1 VAAPW
6 SGSVEAFVIR
16 SIRLLGAALGGLIG
30 ITLVISRLAEFEP
43 APGAAALELAWV
55 IAWIVL
61 GFTLLPYLTVIPAQ
75 AALRAVQDLSTAEFV
90 TAIIGL
96 FLGLLLGLLVG
107 IPLSAV
113 PPPIGTLAPLGITIF
128 LGLAMVGLT
137 VAKRH
142 DLITAAES
150 IGIIRRSPAEGQP
163 AVPRILVDTS
173 AIIDGRIA
181 EIADSGFLFG
191 VLEVPRFVLDE
202 VQRLADSSD
211 ALRRTRGRRGLEIL
225 ARMRKTGTT
234 PVQVIDEDVPGTPE
248 VDSKLVALA
257 KRNGRAVLTNDLNL
271 NRIADLQGV
280 RVLNV
285 NSLANAVKPALLPGE
300 DLRVRVIQPGKD
312 AGQGVGYL
320 DDGTMV
326 VVEGGAKS
334 IDAEVDV
341 TVTRV
346 LQTVAGRMVFAHPR
360 QT

>member
-1 VAAPW
+1 M
-6 SGSVEAFVIR
+6 IR
-16 SIRLLGAALGGLIG
+16 TIRFLGAALGGLIG
-30 ITLVISRLAEFEP
+30 ITLVIAQLAVFQP
-43 APGAAALELAWV
+43 APGAPVLVVAWV
-55 IAWIVL
+55 LAWIVL
-61 GFTLLPYLTVIPAQ
+61 GFSLLPYLTVIPAM
-75 AALRAVQDLSTAEFV
+75 AALKAVQQLSTAEFV

-96 FLGLLLGLLVG
+96 FLGLLLGLLLG
-107 IPLSAV
+107 LPLAAL
-113 PPPIGTLAPLGITIF
+113 PAPIGTVAPLGISLF

-142 DLITAAES
+142 DLITAAQS
-150 IGIIRRSPAEGQP
+150 MGIIRSGAPEGEA

-181 EIADSGFLFG
+181 DIAESGFLFG
-191 VLEVPRFVLDE
+191 ILEVPRFVLDE

-211 ALRRTRGRRGLEIL
+211 SMRRTRGRRGLEIL
-225 ARMRKTGTT
+225 ARMRKSGVT
-234 PVQVIDEDVPGTPE
+234 PVQVIDEDAPGVPE

-257 KRNGRAVLTNDLNL
+257 KRNSRAVLTNDLNL

-300 DLRVRVIQPGKD
+300 ELRVRVIQPGKD
-312 AGQGVGYL
+312 SGQGVAYL

-334 IDAEVDV
+334 IDTELDV

-360 QT
+360 QG

>member
-1 VAAPW
+1 M
-6 SGSVEAFVIR
+6 IR
-16 SIRLLGAALGGLIG
+16 TIHFLGAALGGLVG
-30 ITLVISRLAEFEP
+30 IVLVIAQLAVFQP
-43 APGAAALELAWV
+43 VPGSGLLVVAWV
-55 IAWIVL
+55 VAWIVV
-61 GFTLLPYLTVIPAQ
+61 GFTLLPYLTVIPAM
-75 AALRAVQDLSTAEFV
+75 AALRAVQQLSTAEFV

-96 FLGLLLGLLVG
+96 FIGLLLGLLVG
-107 IPLSAV
+107 LPLSNL
-113 PPPIGTLAPLGITIF
+113 PGPIGTLAPLGITLF

-142 DLITAAES
+142 DLITAAEN
-150 IGIIRRSPAEGQP
+150 IGLLRRGEADGGASS
-163 AVPRILVDTS
+163 VPRILVDTS

-181 EIADSGFLFG
+181 DIAESGFLFG
-191 VLEVPRFVLDE
+191 ILEVPRFVLDE

-211 ALRRTRGRRGLEIL
+211 GMRRTRGRRGLEIL
-225 ARMRKTGTT
+225 GRMRKSATT

-257 KRNGRAVLTNDLNL
+257 RKDGRAILTNDLNL

-300 DLRVRVIQPGKD
+300 DLRIRVIQPGKD

-334 IDAEVDV
+334 IDNEVDV

-360 QT
+360 QG

>member
-1 VAAPW
+1 
-6 SGSVEAFVIR
+6 VIR
-16 SIRLLGAALGGLIG
+16 TIRFLGAALGGLVG
-30 ITLVISRLAEFEP
+30 ITSVIAQLAVFEP
-43 APGAAALELAWV
+43 VPGAPLLVVGWV

-61 GFTLLPYLTVIPAQ
+61 GFTLLPYLTVIPAM
-75 AALRAVQDLSTAEFV
+75 AALKAVQQLSTAEFV

-107 IPLSAV
+107 LPLGNIPG
-113 PPPIGTLAPLGITIF
+113 PIGTVAPLGISVF

-142 DLITAAES
+142 DLISAAES
-150 IGIIRRSPAEGQP
+150 MGIIRRNQAASEGDN
-163 AVPRILVDTS
+163 VPRILVDTS

-181 EIADSGFLFG
+181 DIADSGFLYG

-211 ALRRTRGRRGLEIL
+211 SMRRTRGRRGLEIL
-225 ARMRKTGTT
+225 ARMRKTGAT
-234 PVQVIDEDVPGTPE
+234 PVQVIDEDAPGTPE

-326 VVEGGAKS
+326 VVEGGGKS
-334 IDAEVDV
+334 IDTEVDV

-360 QT
+360 QG

>member
-1 VAAPW
+1 M
-6 SGSVEAFVIR
+6 IR
-16 SIRLLGAALGGLIG
+16 TIRFLGAALGGLIG
-30 ITLVISRLAEFEP
+30 MILVITQLAVFQP
-43 APGAAALELAWV
+43 APGSPLLVVGWV
-55 IAWIVL
+55 VAWIVL
-61 GFTLLPYLTVIPAQ
+61 GFTLLPYLTVIPAL
-75 AALRAVQDLSTAEFV
+75 AALRAVQELSTAEFV

-107 IPLSAV
+107 LPAANLPA
-113 PPPIGTLAPLGITIF
+113 PFGTVAPLGLSIF
-128 LGLAMVGLT
+128 LGLGMVGLT

-142 DLITAAES
+142 DLITAAEGL
-150 IGIIRRSPAEGQP
+150 GIIKRPAGAQAS

-181 EIADSGFLFG
+181 DIAESGFLYG

-202 VQRLADSSD
+202 VQRLADSADSM
-211 ALRRTRGRRGLEIL
+211 RRTRGRRGLEIL
-225 ARMRKTGTT
+225 GRMRKGEAT

-257 KRNGRAVLTNDLNL
+257 RKNGRAILTNDLNL

-300 DLRVRVIQPGKD
+300 DLRVRVIQAGKD

-326 VVEGGAKS
+326 VVENGAKS
-334 IDAEVDV
+334 IDSEVDV

-360 QT
+360 QG

>member
-1 VAAPW
+1 M
-6 SGSVEAFVIR
+6 IR
-16 SIRLLGAALGGLIG
+16 TIRYLGAALGGLIG
-30 ITLVISRLAEFEP
+30 ITFVVTQLVLFET
-43 APGAAALELAWV
+43 APGSQLLVAGWV
-55 IAWIVL
+55 VAWIVL
-61 GFTLLPYLTVIPAQ
+61 GFTLLPYLTVVPALAAVRSVQ
-75 AALRAVQDLSTAEFV
+75 ALSTAEFV

-107 IPLSAV
+107 LPLSGLGD
-113 PPPIGTLAPLGITIF
+113 PIGTLAPLGSAIF
-128 LGLAMVGLT
+128 FGLAMVGVT

-142 DLITAAES
+142 DLITAAE
-150 IGIIRRSPAEGQP
+150 GMGLIRRFAPDEGG

-181 EIADSGFLFG
+181 DIAESGFLFG

-211 ALRRTRGRRGLEIL
+211 TLRRTRGRRGLEIL
-225 ARMRKTGTT
+225 ARMRKSGTT

-257 KRNGRAVLTNDLNL
+257 KRDGRAVLTNDLNL

-300 DLRVRVIQPGKD
+300 DLRVKVIQPGKD

-334 IDAEVDV
+334 IDSEVDV

-360 QT
+360 AG

>member
-1 VAAPW
+1 
-6 SGSVEAFVIR
+6 VIR
-16 SIRLLGAALGGLIG
+16 TIRFLGAALGGLIG
-30 ITLVISRLAEFEP
+30 IVLVIAQLAVFQP
-43 APGAAALELAWV
+43 APGAPVLVVGWV

-61 GFTLLPYLTVIPAQ
+61 GYTLLPYLTVIPAMS
-75 AALRAVQDLSTAEFV
+75 ALRAVQQLSTAEFV

-96 FLGLLLGLLVG
+96 FLGLLLGLLLG
-107 IPLSAV
+107 LPLSAL
-113 PPPIGTLAPLGITIF
+113 PSPIGTVAPLGISIF

-150 IGIIRRSPAEGQP
+150 MGLIRRSPADGGGGG
-163 AVPRILVDTS
+163 VPRILVDTS

-181 EIADSGFLFG
+181 DIADSGFLFG

-211 ALRRTRGRRGLEIL
+211 SLRRTRGRRGLEIL
-225 ARMRKTGTT
+225 ARMRKSGTT

-257 KRNGRAVLTNDLNL
+257 KKNGRAVLTNDLNL

-300 DLRVRVIQPGKD
+300 ELRIRVIQPGKD

-326 VVEGGAKS
+326 VVEGGAKA
-334 IDAEVDV
+334 IDSEVEV

-360 QT
+360 QG

>member
-1 VAAPW
+1 M
-6 SGSVEAFVIR
+6 IR
-16 SIRLLGAALGGLIG
+16 TIRFLGAALGGLTG
-30 ITLVISRLAEFEP
+30 IILVIARLADFQP
-43 APGAAALELAWV
+43 APGAPLLVVAWV

-61 GFTLLPYLTVIPAQ
+61 GYTLLPYLTVIPAMS
-75 AALRAVQDLSTAEFV
+75 ALRAVQQLSTAEFV

-96 FLGLLLGLLVG
+96 FLGLLLGLLLG
-107 IPLSAV
+107 IPLAAL
-113 PPPIGTLAPLGITIF
+113 PPPLGTVAPLGISIF
-128 LGLAMVGLT
+128 FGLGMVGLT

-150 IGIIRRSPAEGQP
+150 MGLIRRAPGDGEGN
-163 AVPRILVDTS
+163 VPRILVDTS

-181 EIADSGFLFG
+181 DIADSGFLFG
-191 VLEVPRFVLDE
+191 ILEVPRFVLDE

-211 ALRRTRGRRGLEIL
+211 SLRRTRGRRGLEML

-234 PVQVIDEDVPGTPE
+234 PVQVIDEDVPSTPE

-257 KRNGRAVLTNDLNL
+257 RKNGRAVLTNDLNL

-300 DLRVRVIQPGKD
+300 ELKIRVIQPGKD

-326 VVEGGAKS
+326 VVEGGAKA
-334 IDAEVDV
+334 IDTEVDV

-360 QT
+360 QG

>member
-1 VAAPW
+1 L
-6 SGSVEAFVIR
+6 IR
-16 SIRLLGAALGGLIG
+16 TIHFLGAALGGLIG
-30 ITLVISRLAEFEP
+30 ITFVIARLAEFQP
-43 APGAAALELAWV
+43 VPGSALLVVAWV
-55 IAWIVL
+55 VAWIVV
-61 GFTLLPYLTVIPAQ
+61 GFTLLPYLTVIPAM
-75 AALRAVQDLSTAEFV
+75 AALRAVQELSTAEFV
-90 TAIIGL
+90 TAIVGL
-96 FLGLLLGLLVG
+96 FLGLFLGVLLGL
-107 IPLSAV
+107 PLSAL
-113 PPPIGTLAPLGITIF
+113 PGPIGTVAPIGISIF

-150 IGIIRRSPAEGQP
+150 LGILSRPVTTDATAAI
-163 AVPRILVDTS
+163 PRILVDTS

-181 EIADSGFLFG
+181 DIAESGFLFG

-211 ALRRTRGRRGLEIL
+211 GLRRTRGRRGLEIL
-225 ARMRKTGTT
+225 GRMRKSGTT

-271 NRIADLQGV
+271 NRIAELQGV

-326 VVEGGAKS
+326 VVEGGARA
-334 IDAEVDV
+334 IDREVDV

-360 QT
+360 QG

>member
-1 VAAPW
+1 
-6 SGSVEAFVIR
+6 
-16 SIRLLGAALGGLIG
+16 
-30 ITLVISRLAEFEP
+30 
-43 APGAAALELAWV
+43 
-55 IAWIVL
+55 
-61 GFTLLPYLTVIPAQ
+61 
-75 AALRAVQDLSTAEFV
+75 
-90 TAIIGL
+90 
-96 FLGLLLGLLVG
+96 
-107 IPLSAV
+107 
-113 PPPIGTLAPLGITIF
+113 
-128 LGLAMVGLT
+128 

-150 IGIIRRSPAEGQP
+150 LGILRRGAVEGEA
-163 AVPRILVDTS
+163 AVPHILADTS

-181 EIADSGFLFG
+181 DIADSGFLFG
-191 VLEVPRFVLDE
+191 ILEVPRFVLDE

-211 ALRRTRGRRGLEIL
+211 SMRRTRGRRGLEIL
-225 ARMRKTGTT
+225 ARMRKTGAT
-234 PVQVIDEDVPGTPE
+234 PVVVIDEDVPGTPE

-257 KRNGRAVLTNDLNL
+257 KRNGRAILTNDFNL

-300 DLRVRVIQPGKD
+300 ELRVRVIQPGKD

-326 VVEGGAKS
+326 VVE
-334 IDAEVDV
+334 V

-360 QT
+360 QG

>member
-1 VAAPW
+1 MNRTIH
-6 SGSVEAFVIR
+6 F
-16 SIRLLGAALGGLIG
+16 LGAALGGLVG
-30 ITLVISRLAEFEP
+30 ITSVIAQLAVFQP
-43 APGAAALELAWV
+43 APGAPVLVVAWV
-55 IAWIVL
+55 VAWIVL
-61 GFTLLPYLTVIPAQ
+61 GFTLLPYLTVIPAMS
-75 AALRAVQDLSTAEFV
+75 ALRAVQQLSTAEFV

-96 FLGLLLGLLVG
+96 FLGLLLGLLLG
-107 IPLSAV
+107 LPISAL
-113 PPPIGTLAPLGITIF
+113 PSPIGTIAPLGISIF

-150 IGIIRRSPAEGQP
+150 LGLLRRLPLEGAA
-163 AVPRILVDTS
+163 AVPHILVDTS

-181 EIADSGFLFG
+181 DIADSGFLFG
-191 VLEVPRFVLDE
+191 ILEVPRFVLDE

-211 ALRRTRGRRGLEIL
+211 TLRRTRGRRGLEIL
-225 ARMRKTGTT
+225 ARMRKTGAT
-234 PVQVIDEDVPGTPE
+234 PVVVIDEDVPGTPE

-326 VVEGGAKS
+326 VVEGGAKA
-334 IDAEVDV
+334 IDTEVEV

-360 QT
+360 QG

>member
-1 VAAPW
+1 M
-6 SGSVEAFVIR
+6 IR
-16 SIRLLGAALGGLIG
+16 TIRFLGAAIGGLVG
-30 ITLVISRLAEFEP
+30 ITSVIANWVAFQPTPGAPLLVI
-43 APGAAALELAWV
+43 GWV

-61 GFTLLPYLTVIPAQ
+61 GFTLLPYLTVIPAM
-75 AALRAVQDLSTAEFV
+75 AALRAVTELSTAEFV

-107 IPLSAV
+107 LPLSNL
-113 PPPIGTLAPLGITIF
+113 PDPIGTVAPLGISVF

-142 DLITAAES
+142 DLISAAES
-150 IGIIRRSPAEGQP
+150 MGIIRHAQTGGDGGN
-163 AVPRILVDTS
+163 VPRILVDTS

-181 EIADSGFLFG
+181 DIADSGFLYG
-191 VLEVPRFVLDE
+191 ILEVPRFVLDE

-211 ALRRTRGRRGLEIL
+211 SMRRTRGRRGLEIL
-225 ARMRKTGTT
+225 ARMRKEGNT
-234 PVQVIDEDVPGTPE
+234 PVQVIDEDAPGTPE

-300 DLRVRVIQPGKD
+300 DLRIRVIQPGKD

-334 IDAEVDV
+334 IDTEVDV

-360 QT
+360 QA

>member
-1 VAAPW
+1 M
-6 SGSVEAFVIR
+6 IR
-16 SIRLLGAALGGLIG
+16 FLGAALGGLVG
-30 ITLVISRLAEFEP
+30 ITLVIAQLAVFQP
-43 APGAAALELAWV
+43 VPGAAVLVVGWV

-61 GFTLLPYLTVIPAQ
+61 GFTLFPYLTVIPAMS
-75 AALRAVQDLSTAEFV
+75 ALRAVQQLSTAEFV

-96 FLGLLLGLLVG
+96 FLGLLLGLLLG
-107 IPLSAV
+107 LPLSKL
-113 PPPIGTLAPLGITIF
+113 PDPIGTLAPLGMSIF

-142 DLITAAES
+142 DLITAAENL
-150 IGIIRRSPAEGQP
+150 GIIRRAALTGEA

-181 EIADSGFLFG
+181 DIADSGFLFG
-191 VLEVPRFVLDE
+191 ILEVPRFVLDE

-211 ALRRTRGRRGLEIL
+211 SLRRTRGRRGLEIL
-225 ARMRKTGTT
+225 ARMRKSGTT

-326 VVEGGAKS
+326 VVEGGARS
-334 IDAEVDV
+334 IDTEVDV

-360 QT
+360 QG

>member
-1 VAAPW
+1 M
-6 SGSVEAFVIR
+6 IR
-16 SIRLLGAALGGLIG
+16 TIHFLGAALGGLVG
-30 ITLVISRLAEFEP
+30 IVLVIAQLAVFQP
-43 APGAAALELAWV
+43 VPGSGLLVVAWV
-55 IAWIVL
+55 VAWIVV
-61 GFTLLPYLTVIPAQ
+61 GFTLLPYLTVIPAM
-75 AALRAVQDLSTAEFV
+75 AALRAVQQLSTAEFV

-96 FLGLLLGLLVG
+96 FIGLLLGLLVG
-107 IPLSAV
+107 LPLSNIDGPVGA
-113 PPPIGTLAPLGITIF
+113 LAPLGITLF

-142 DLITAAES
+142 DLITAAEN
-150 IGIIRRSPAEGQP
+150 IGLLRRGGAEGGAQS
-163 AVPRILVDTS
+163 VPRILVDTS

-181 EIADSGFLFG
+181 DIAESGFLFG
-191 VLEVPRFVLDE
+191 ILEVPRFVLDE

-211 ALRRTRGRRGLEIL
+211 GMRRTRGRRGLEIL
-225 ARMRKTGTT
+225 GRMRKSGTT
-234 PVQVIDEDVPGTPE
+234 PVQVIDEDVPGTQE

-257 KRNGRAVLTNDLNL
+257 RKDGRAVLTNDLNL

-300 DLRVRVIQPGKD
+300 DIRIRVIQPGKD

-334 IDAEVDV
+334 IDNEVDV

-360 QT
+360 QG

>member
-1 VAAPW
+1 M
-6 SGSVEAFVIR
+6 IR
-16 SIRLLGAALGGLIG
+16 TIRFLGAALGGLVG
-30 ITLVISRLAEFEP
+30 ITLVIAQLAVFEP
-43 APGAAALELAWV
+43 APGSAALVVAWV
-55 IAWIVL
+55 VAWIVL
-61 GFTLLPYLTVIPAQ
+61 GYTLLPYLTVIPAL
-75 AALRAVQDLSTAEFV
+75 AALRAVQQLSTAEFV

-96 FLGLLLGLLVG
+96 FLGLLLGLLIG
-107 IPLSAV
+107 LPLSAL
-113 PPPIGTLAPLGITIF
+113 PGPIGTVAPFGISIF

-142 DLITAAES
+142 DLITAAE
-150 IGIIRRSPAEGQP
+150 GLGLLRRGAPEGAD

-181 EIADSGFLFG
+181 DIADSGFLFG

-211 ALRRTRGRRGLEIL
+211 SMRRTRGRRGLEIL

-257 KRNGRAVLTNDLNL
+257 KKNGRAVLTNDLNL

-300 DLRVRVIQPGKD
+300 ELRVRVIQPGKD

-326 VVEGGAKS
+326 VVEGGARA
-334 IDAEVDV
+334 IDTEVDV

-360 QT
+360 QG

>member
-1 VAAPW
+1 M
-6 SGSVEAFVIR
+6 IR
-16 SIRLLGAALGGLIG
+16 TIRFLGAALGGLIG
-30 ITLVISRLAEFEP
+30 ITLVITQLAVFQP
-43 APGAAALELAWV
+43 APGSPLLVTAWV
-55 IAWIVL
+55 VAWIVL
-61 GFTLLPYLTVIPAQ
+61 GFTLLPYLTVIPAL
-75 AALRAVQDLSTAEFV
+75 AALRAVQELSTAEFV

-96 FLGLLLGLLVG
+96 FLGLLLGLLLGLPVSG
-107 IPLSAV
+107 LPD
-113 PPPIGTLAPLGITIF
+113 PIGSVAPLGVSIF

-150 IGIIRRSPAEGQP
+150 MGLIRRQSTEGGA

-181 EIADSGFLFG
+181 DIAESGFLFG
-191 VLEVPRFVLDE
+191 ILEVPRFVLDE
-202 VQRLADSSD
+202 VQRLADSAD
-211 ALRRTRGRRGLEIL
+211 GLRRTRGRRGLEIL
-225 ARMRKTGTT
+225 ARMRKSGTT
-234 PVQVIDEDVPGTPE
+234 PVQVIDEDAPGTPE

-257 KRNGRAVLTNDLNL
+257 RRNGRAVLTNDLNL

-326 VVEGGAKS
+326 VVENGAKS
-334 IDAEVDV
+334 IDTEVDV

-360 QT
+360 QG

>member
-1 VAAPW
+1 M
-6 SGSVEAFVIR
+6 IR
-16 SIRLLGAALGGLIG
+16 SIRYLGAALGGLTG
-30 ITLVISRLAEFEP
+30 IVSVIAQFAVFQPVPGSAVLVV
-43 APGAAALELAWV
+43 AWV
-55 IAWIVL
+55 VAWIVL
-61 GFTLLPYLTVIPAQ
+61 GYTLLPYLTVIPAL
-75 AALRAVQDLSTAEFV
+75 AAIRAVTQLSTAEFV

-96 FLGLLLGLLVG
+96 FLGLLLGLLLG
-107 IPLSAV
+107 LPLGNIPG
-113 PPPIGTLAPLGITIF
+113 PIGTVAPLGISIF

-142 DLITAAES
+142 DLIKAAES
-150 IGIIRRSPAEGQP
+150 IGVLRRGPIEGEA
-163 AVPRILVDTS
+163 AVPHILVDTS

-181 EIADSGFLFG
+181 DIADSGFLFG
-191 VLEVPRFVLDE
+191 ILEVPRFVLDE

-211 ALRRTRGRRGLEIL
+211 AMRRTRGRRGLEIL
-225 ARMRKTGTT
+225 ARMRKTGAT
-234 PVQVIDEDVPGTPE
+234 PVVVIDEDVPGTPE

-326 VVEGGAKS
+326 VVEGGAKA
-334 IDAEVDV
+334 IDTEVDV

-360 QT
+360 QG

>member
-1 VAAPW
+1 M
-6 SGSVEAFVIR
+6 IR
-16 SIRLLGAALGGLIG
+16 TIRFLGAALGGLIG
-30 ITLVISRLAEFEP
+30 IVLVISQLAVFEP
-43 APGAAALELAWV
+43 VPGAVLLEVAWV
-55 IAWIVL
+55 VAWIVL
-61 GFTLLPYLTVIPAQ
+61 GFTLLPYLTVIPAL
-75 AALRAVQDLSTAEFV
+75 AALRAVQQLSTAEFV

-96 FLGLLLGLLVG
+96 FLGLLLGLLLG
-107 IPLSAV
+107 LPLSSM
-113 PPPIGTLAPLGITIF
+113 PPPISTIAPLGISVF

-142 DLITAAES
+142 DLIAAAES
-150 IGIIRRSPAEGQP
+150 IGLIRRVPAEGEGSGI
-163 AVPRILVDTS
+163 PRILVDTS

-181 EIADSGFLFG
+181 DIADSGFLFG
-191 VLEVPRFVLDE
+191 ILEVPRFVLDE

-211 ALRRTRGRRGLEIL
+211 SLRRTRGRRGLEIL

-234 PVQVIDEDVPGTPE
+234 PVVVIDEDVPGTPE

-257 KRNGRAVLTNDLNL
+257 KKNGRAVLTNDLNL

-280 RVLNV
+280 RVLNL

-300 DLRVRVIQPGKD
+300 DLKVRVIQPGKD

-326 VVEGGAKS
+326 VVEGGAKA
-334 IDAEVDV
+334 IDTEVDV

-360 QT
+360 QG

>member
-1 VAAPW
+1 M
-6 SGSVEAFVIR
+6 IR
-16 SIRLLGAALGGLIG
+16 TIRFLGAALGGLIG
-30 ITLVISRLAEFEP
+30 ITFVIAQLAVFQP
-43 APGAAALELAWV
+43 APGAGLLVIGWV
-55 IAWIVL
+55 VAWIVL
-61 GFTLLPYLTVIPAQ
+61 GYTLLPYLTVIPALS
-75 AALRAVQDLSTAEFV
+75 ALRSVQQLSTAEFV

-96 FLGLLLGLLVG
+96 FLGLLLGLLLGLPMSVL
-107 IPLSAV
+107 PE
-113 PPPIGTLAPLGITIF
+113 PIGKVAPLAISVF

-142 DLITAAES
+142 DLISAAEAM
-150 IGIIRRSPAEGQP
+150 GLIRRPSGDGEGSG
-163 AVPRILVDTS
+163 VPRILVDTS

-181 EIADSGFLFG
+181 DIADSGFLFG
-191 VLEVPRFVLDE
+191 ILEIPRFVLDE

-211 ALRRTRGRRGLEIL
+211 SMRRTRGRRGLEIL

-234 PVQVIDEDVPGTPE
+234 PVVVIDEDVPGTPE

-257 KRNGRAVLTNDLNL
+257 KKNGRAVLTNDLNL

-300 DLRVRVIQPGKD
+300 DLRVHVIQPGKD

-326 VVEGGAKS
+326 VVEGGASS
-334 IDAEVDV
+334 IDTDLEV

-360 QT
+360 QA

>member
-1 VAAPW
+1 M
-6 SGSVEAFVIR
+6 IR
-16 SIRLLGAALGGLIG
+16 TIRFLGAALGGLVG
-30 ITLVISRLAEFEP
+30 ITLVITQLAVFQP
-43 APGAAALELAWV
+43 APGSTLLVAAWV
-55 IAWIVL
+55 VAWIVL
-61 GFTLLPYLTVIPAQ
+61 GFTLLPYLTVIPAL
-75 AALRAVQDLSTAEFV
+75 AALRAVQQLSTAEFV

-96 FLGLLLGLLVG
+96 FLGLLLGLLLG
-107 IPLSAV
+107 LPLSNL
-113 PPPIGTLAPLGITIF
+113 PGPIGTLAPLGTSIF

-142 DLITAAES
+142 DLIVAAES
-150 IGIIRRSPAEGQP
+150 IGILRAGASGDGGGGG
-163 AVPRILVDTS
+163 VPRILVDTS

-181 EIADSGFLFG
+181 DIADSGFLFG

-211 ALRRTRGRRGLEIL
+211 GMRRTRGRRGLEIL
-225 ARMRKTGTT
+225 ARMRKSGAT

-257 KRNGRAVLTNDLNL
+257 KKNGRAVLTNDLNL

-300 DLRVRVIQPGKD
+300 ELRVRVIQPGKD
-312 AGQGVGYL
+312 ANQGVGYL

-326 VVEGGAKS
+326 VVEGGAKA
-334 IDAEVDV
+334 IDTEVDV

-360 QT
+360 QA

>member
-1 VAAPW
+1 L
-6 SGSVEAFVIR
+6 IR
-16 SIRLLGAALGGLIG
+16 TIHFLGAALGGLIG
-30 ITLVISRLAEFEP
+30 ISLVIAQLAVFQP
-43 APGAAALELAWV
+43 VPGSVLLVVAWV
-55 IAWIVL
+55 VAWIVL
-61 GFTLLPYLTVIPAQ
+61 GFTLLPYLTVIPAL
-75 AALRAVQDLSTAEFV
+75 AALRAVQQLSTAEFV

-96 FLGLLLGLLVG
+96 FVGLLLGLLLGLPLGNVPGPVG
-107 IPLSAV
+107 ALA
-113 PPPIGTLAPLGITIF
+113 PIGISLF

-142 DLITAAES
+142 DLITAAQS
-150 IGIIRRSPAEGQP
+150 IGLLRAPSAEQAQG
-163 AVPRILVDTS
+163 AAPRILVDTS

-181 EIADSGFLFG
+181 DIAESGFLYG
-191 VLEVPRFVLDE
+191 TLEVPRFVLDE

-211 ALRRTRGRRGLEIL
+211 SLRRTRGRRGLEIL
-225 ARMRKTGTT
+225 GRMRKSGTT
-234 PVQVIDEDVPGTPE
+234 PVVVIDEDAPGVPE

-257 KRNGRAVLTNDLNL
+257 RKDGRAVLTNDLNL

-326 VVEGGAKS
+326 VVEGGAKA
-334 IDAEVDV
+334 IDSDLDV

-360 QT
+360 QG

>member
-1 VAAPW
+1 
-6 SGSVEAFVIR
+6 VIR
-16 SIRLLGAALGGLIG
+16 YIRFLGAALGGLTG
-30 ITLVISRLAEFEP
+30 IVSVIAQLAVFQPVPGSAVLVV
-43 APGAAALELAWV
+43 AWV
-55 IAWIVL
+55 VAWIVL
-61 GFTLLPYLTVIPAQ
+61 GFTLLPYLTVIPAL
-75 AALRAVQDLSTAEFV
+75 AAIRAVTQLSTAEFV

-96 FLGLLLGLLVG
+96 FLGLLLGLLLG
-107 IPLSAV
+107 LPLGNLPS
-113 PPPIGTLAPLGITIF
+113 PIGTVAPLGISVF

-142 DLITAAES
+142 DLIKAAES
-150 IGIIRRSPAEGQP
+150 IGILRRGPIEGEAAIP
-163 AVPRILVDTS
+163 HILVDTS

-181 EIADSGFLFG
+181 DIADSGFLFG
-191 VLEVPRFVLDE
+191 ILEVPRFVLDE

-211 ALRRTRGRRGLEIL
+211 GMRRTRGRRGLEIL
-225 ARMRKTGTT
+225 ARMRKTGAT
-234 PVQVIDEDVPGTPE
+234 PVVVIDEDVPGTPE

-326 VVEGGAKS
+326 VVEGGAKA
-334 IDAEVDV
+334 IDTEVDV
-341 TVTRV
+341 TVSRV

-360 QT
+360 QG

>member
-1 VAAPW
+1 M
-6 SGSVEAFVIR
+6 IR
-16 SIRLLGAALGGLIG
+16 TIQFLGAALGGLIG
-30 ITLVISRLAEFEP
+30 IILVITQLAVFQP
-43 APGAAALELAWV
+43 APGSPLLVVGWV
-55 IAWIVL
+55 VAWIVL
-61 GFTLLPYLTVIPAQ
+61 GFTLLPYLTVIPAL
-75 AALRAVQDLSTAEFV
+75 AALRAVQELSTAEFV

-107 IPLSAV
+107 LPAANLPA
-113 PPPIGTLAPLGITIF
+113 PIGTVAPLGLSIF
-128 LGLAMVGLT
+128 LGLGMVGLT

-142 DLITAAES
+142 DLITAAEGM
-150 IGIIRRSPAEGQP
+150 GIVKRQP
-163 AVPRILVDTS
+163 VDTVAAVPRILVDTS

-181 EIADSGFLFG
+181 DIAESGFLFG

-202 VQRLADSSD
+202 VQRLADSADSM
-211 ALRRTRGRRGLEIL
+211 RRTRGRRGLEIL
-225 ARMRKTGTT
+225 GRMRKGELT

-257 KRNGRAVLTNDLNL
+257 RKNGRAVLTNDLNL

-300 DLRVRVIQPGKD
+300 DLRIRVIQPGKD

-326 VVEGGAKS
+326 VVENGAKS
-334 IDAEVDV
+334 IDTEVDV

-360 QT
+360 QG

>member
-1 VAAPW
+1 M
-6 SGSVEAFVIR
+6 IR
-16 SIRLLGAALGGLIG
+16 NIRFLGAALGGLTG
-30 ITLVISRLAEFEP
+30 IILVIAQLAVFQP
-43 APGAAALELAWV
+43 APGAAVLVVGWV
-55 IAWIVL
+55 VAWIVL
-61 GFTLLPYLTVIPAQ
+61 GYTLLPYLTVIPAMSV
-75 AALRAVQDLSTAEFV
+75 LRAVQDLSTAEFV

-96 FLGLLLGLLVG
+96 FLGLLLGLLLG
-107 IPLSAV
+107 LPLSAL
-113 PPPIGTLAPLGITIF
+113 PSPIGTVAPIGISIF

-150 IGIIRRSPAEGQP
+150 MGLIRRSPGDGEGGG
-163 AVPRILVDTS
+163 VPRILVDTS

-181 EIADSGFLFG
+181 DIADSGFLFG
-191 VLEVPRFVLDE
+191 ILEVPRFVLDE

-234 PVQVIDEDVPGTPE
+234 PVQVIDEDAPGTPE

-257 KRNGRAVLTNDLNL
+257 KKNGRAVLTNDLNL
-271 NRIADLQGV
+271 NRIADLEGV

-300 DLRVRVIQPGKD
+300 DLKIRVIQPGKD

-326 VVEGGAKS
+326 VVEGGAKA
-334 IDAEVDV
+334 IDSEVEV
-341 TVTRV
+341 IVTRV

-360 QT
+360 QG

>member
-1 VAAPW
+1 V
-6 SGSVEAFVIR
+6 
-16 SIRLLGAALGGLIG
+16 
-30 ITLVISRLAEFEP
+30 LVV
-43 APGAAALELAWV
+43 GWV
-55 IAWIVL
+55 VAWIVL
-61 GFTLLPYLTVIPAQ
+61 GFTLLPYLTVIPAL
-75 AALRAVQDLSTAEFV
+75 AALRAVQELSTAEFV

-107 IPLSAV
+107 LPASNLPEPV
-113 PPPIGTLAPLGITIF
+113 GTVAPLGLSIF
-128 LGLAMVGLT
+128 LGLSMVGLT

-150 IGIIRRSPAEGQP
+150 MGIVKRSEGS
-163 AVPRILVDTS
+163 AGVGVPRILVDTS

-181 EIADSGFLFG
+181 DIAESGFLFG

-202 VQRLADSSD
+202 VQRLADSAD
-211 ALRRTRGRRGLEIL
+211 GLRRTRGRRGLEIL
-225 ARMRKTGTT
+225 GRMRKGEAT

-257 KRNGRAVLTNDLNL
+257 RKNGRAILTNDLNL

-300 DLRVRVIQPGKD
+300 DLRVHVIQPGKD

-326 VVEGGAKS
+326 VVENGAKS
-334 IDAEVDV
+334 IDSEVDV

-346 LQTVAGRMVFAHPR
+346 LQTVAGRMVFAHLR
-360 QT
+360 QG

>member
-1 VAAPW
+1 M
-6 SGSVEAFVIR
+6 IR
-16 SIRLLGAALGGLIG
+16 TIHFLGAALGGLIG
-30 ITLVISRLAEFEP
+30 IILVIAQLAIFQD
-43 APGAAALELAWV
+43 APGSAGLVVAWV
-55 IAWIVL
+55 VAWVVL
-61 GFTLLPYLTVIPAQ
+61 GFTLLPYLTVIPAMK
-75 AALRAVQDLSTAEFV
+75 ALAAVQQLSTAEFV

-96 FLGLLLGLLVG
+96 FLGLLLGLLLG
-107 IPLSAV
+107 LPLAAL
-113 PPPIGTLAPLGITIF
+113 PEPIGTIAPLGISIF

-150 IGIIRRSPAEGQP
+150 MGLIRRAGSEDGAI
-163 AVPRILVDTS
+163 PRILVDTS

-181 EIADSGFLFG
+181 DIADSGFLYG

-211 ALRRTRGRRGLEIL
+211 SLRRTRGRRGLEIL
-225 ARMRKTGTT
+225 ARMRKSGTT

-257 KRNGRAVLTNDLNL
+257 RRHTRAVLTNDLNL

-312 AGQGVGYL
+312 VGQGVGYL

-326 VVEGGAKS
+326 VVEGGAKA
-334 IDAEVDV
+334 IDSEVDV

-360 QT
+360 QG